1 MLIRTKN
8 YIAGMRTFHYERFQ
22 RTFLQTHFSEKAV
35 LKSTSEL
42 DKGCIFQDRRGRK
55 ITQTYG
61 NGDNVW

>member
-22 RTFLQTHFSEKAV
+22 RTFLQNHFSEKAV

-42 DKGCIFQDRRGRK
+42 DKGCIFQDRRGRT

-61 NGDNVW
+61 NGDDVW